1 MFGATSSPC
10 ILNATLNK
18 RLTQSTALASTDMLR
33 NLHVDDLASG
43 TSDDGSAVNY
53 YHDARNKVS
62 PVGFN
67 LRSWSSHS
75 PGVQR
80 LAAKDHG
87 LDTSP
92 TKKVLDMLWNIPWD
106 TLQFSFKQTTS
117 NPTLSTK
124 REVLQETVKV
134 FDLLG
139 LLQQVTVAAKIL
151 IQELWKEGIDWDEPL
166 PPSLDQKWHA
176 VAK

>member
-1 MFGATSSPC
+1 MRFYWLSNTNDDRESEFIVYRFKCVMFGATSSPC
-10 ILNATLNK
+10 ILNTTLNK

-43 TSDDGSAVNY
+43 TSDDCSAVNY

-62 PVGFN
+62 LVGFN

-80 LAAKDHG
+80 LAAKGHG

-92 TKKVLDMLWNIPWD
+92 TKKMLDMLWNIP
-106 TLQFSFKQTTS
+106 
-117 NPTLSTK
+117 
-124 REVLQETVKV
+124 
-134 FDLLG
+134 
-139 LLQQVTVAAKIL
+139 
-151 IQELWKEGIDWDEPL
+151 
-166 PPSLDQKWHA
+166 
-176 VAK
+176 